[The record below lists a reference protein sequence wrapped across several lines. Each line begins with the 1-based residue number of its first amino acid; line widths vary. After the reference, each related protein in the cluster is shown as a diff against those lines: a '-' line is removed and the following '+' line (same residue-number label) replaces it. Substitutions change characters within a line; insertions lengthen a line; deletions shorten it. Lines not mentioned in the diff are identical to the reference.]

1 MAVVDN
7 RYLIIMRDCSI
18 QKVSVVTHLIAS
30 KGRPFDSEGD
40 RGGTHYYR
48 LGIAAL
54 LVQNR
59 GAVWDGLPVKQTIP
73 P

>member
-1 MAVVDN
+1 
-7 RYLIIMRDCSI
+7 MRDCSI
-18 QKVSVVTHLIAS
+18 QKVSVVTHLTAS

-40 RGGTHYYR
+40 RGGTHYCR
-48 LGIAAL
+48 LSIAAL

-73 P
+73 PLMDM